1 MNSLLNTLFNNKNLT
16 IIASLALLIAGSFSN
31 NLFIIAPAAYFL
43 ALALAYAIGGRI
55 SDEGLNIAYSWSVKW
70 VLFVVFLYLTGLY
83 LRDAFVYA
91 MFAFILINITLSPM
105 SFISQNKAIT

>member
-1 MNSLLNTLFNNKNLT
+1 MDNLLNTLFNNKNLT

-31 NLFIIAPAAYFL
+31 TLFIIAPAAYFL

-55 SDEGLNIAYSWSVKW
+55 SDQGLNVAYSWSVKW

-91 MFAFILINITLSPM
+91 MFSFILINISLSPM
-105 SFISQNKAIT
+105 SFISQNKVTT

>member
-1 MNSLLNTLFNNKNLT
+1 MNSFLNTLFNNKNLT

-55 SDEGLNIAYSWSVKW
+55 SDQSLNVAYSWSVKW
-70 VLFVVFLYLTGLY
+70 VLFVAFLYLTGLY

-91 MFAFILINITLSPM
+91 MFSFIFINITLSPM
-105 SFISQNKAIT
+105 SFISQNKVTT

>member
-16 IIASLALLIAGSFSN
+16 IIASLALLIAGSFTN
-31 NLFIIAPAAYFL
+31 NLFIIAPVAYFL

-55 SDEGLNIAYSWSVKW
+55 SDQGLNVAYSWSVKW

-91 MFAFILINITLSPM
+91 MFSFILINITLSPM
-105 SFISQNKAIT
+105 SFIPQNKVTT

>member
-31 NLFIIAPAAYFL
+31 NLFIIAPVAYFL

-55 SDEGLNIAYSWSVKW
+55 SDQGLNVAYSWSVKW

-91 MFAFILINITLSPM
+91 MFSFILINITLSPM
-105 SFISQNKAIT
+105 SFISQKNVTT

>member
-16 IIASLALLIAGSFSN
+16 IIASLALIITGSFSN
-31 NLFIIAPAAYFL
+31 NLFIIAPAAHFL

-55 SDEGLNIAYSWSVKW
+55 SDQGLNVAYSWSVKW

-91 MFAFILINITLSPM
+91 MFSFILINITLSPM
-105 SFISQNKAIT
+105 SFISQNKVTT

>member
-1 MNSLLNTLFNNKNLT
+1 MDNPLNTLFNNKNLT

-55 SDEGLNIAYSWSVKW
+55 SDQGLNVAYSWSVKW

-91 MFAFILINITLSPM
+91 MFSFILINISLSPM
-105 SFISQNKAIT
+105 SFISQNKVTT